1 MSQEYFI
8 TDKNG
13 RRIAVQIPIRKY
25 EKLLADA
32 EELRDLLEGR
42 KIPNNSRT
50 HMIKSSGNSH
60 QNLSR

>member
-42 KIPNNSRT
+42 KSPTIPETLPSKQT
-50 HMIKSSGNSH
+50 GIVITF
-60 QNLSR
+60 